1 MDDIFSDIKE
11 DGEKETDSNIEWKKS
26 GIDKHERLT
35 LKINVKEANMYNA
48 SKPNDLKA
56 KRKAKN
62 PLEVPK
68 GFKKVRKKIRDAYDD
83 EDEDEN
89 DYIIVPVFENMEES
103 SLMRA
108 LSDDEK
114 KFLKQNE
121 QLNNIRMQDN
131 AGKEAAI
138 EQAERV
144 IMQAGLGRL
153 NRKVSDQER
162 IKTGQISADEIIA
175 DALKQKSNKKEF
187 TKAKEARPNE
197 GKAKAVAKVKDF
209 AQSKEADKK
218 TKQTIAE
225 IENKLKSKEEKQQ
238 KAVTAVDNA
247 PQKAKQAE
255 QAKEEVTSIKAE
267 EKAAVERTE
276 KEITSV
282 KEEAKPEKTTAEDK
296 VNQDEVNKVEP
307 KKEEI
312 EANKANKPDEPQ
324 KAEAERQLQQID
336 RDEKIIEEKA
346 KEIVRAEKE
355 HPQEDKKEKQEPQKE
370 GKENSKEI
378 KELIKEK
385 SGRTHKES
393 EQIRQEPNPTRLSEK
408 EYQKALESKVK
419 MYQDRER

>member
-11 DGEKETDSNIEWKKS
+11 EGEKETDSNIEWKKS

-56 KRKAKN
+56 KIKAKN
-62 PLEVPK
+62 PLAVPK
-68 GFKKVRKKIRDAYDD
+68 GFKKISKKIKDAYDD
-83 EDEDEN
+83 EEDED
-89 DYIIVPVFENMEES
+89 DYITVPVFENTEES

-153 NRKVSDQER
+153 NSKIADNER
-162 IKTGQISADEIIA
+162 TKTGQISAEEVVA
-175 DALKQKSNKKEF
+175 DALKQKSDKKEF
-187 TKAKEARPNE
+187 GKAKEIRPNE
-197 GKAKAVAKVKDF
+197 GKNKAAAKAKDF
-209 AQSKEADKK
+209 AQTKEA
-218 TKQTIAE
+218 TKQTVAE
-225 IENKLKSKEEKQQ
+225 IENKLKTKEEKQQ
-238 KAVTAVDNA
+238 KAAAAVADNS
-247 PQKAKQAE
+247 PQKAKQSE
-255 QAKEEVTSIKAE
+255 QIKEEVTSVKAE
-267 EKAAVERTE
+267 EKAVAERSE
-276 KEITSV
+276 KEISSV
-282 KEEAKPEKTTAEDK
+282 KEEVKPEKTEQALEDK
-296 VNQDEVNKVEP
+296 VNQDVVNKVEP
-307 KKEEI
+307 KKEDKQDDK
-312 EANKANKPDEPQ
+312 NNKPEEPQ

-355 HPQEDKKEKQEPQKE
+355 HPHEEKKEKQEIQKE
-370 GKENSKEI
+370 EKENSKEI

-385 SGRTHKES
+385 SGRAHKES
-393 EQIRQEPNPTRLSEK
+393 EQIRQEQNPTRLSEK
-408 EYQKALESKVK
+408 EYQKALENKVK